1 MMSSVQLA
9 VTIPYFR
16 ASRAPPCSLAD
27 SAPLHGPLSPL
38 ARGNQAPPGGH
49 APEPGSIPAH
59 AGQPTALARAMPRS
73 WAYPRSVQ
81 GLSPLARGNP
91 RLASCAF
98 ASRGLSPLARGNLAM
113 LGDVMPP
120 MRPIPARAGQP
131 PYCHPPPR
139 QCRAYPRSRGATAWG
154 GSPCSAC
161 RGLSPLARGNRLTV
175 LHGAC
180 GGGPIPA
187 RAGQPQSWRHR
198 PSWNGAY
205 PRSRGATKCMPDIS
219 HARLGLSPLARGNLT
234 DKGIQIAGEGPIP
247 ARAGQP

>member
-1 MMSSVQLA
+1 M
-9 VTIPYFR
+9 
-16 ASRAPPCSLAD
+16 
-27 SAPLHGPLSPL
+27 GP
-38 ARGNQAPPGGH
+38 
-49 APEPGSIPAH
+49 
-59 AGQPTALARAMPRS
+59 
-73 WAYPRSVQ
+73 YPRS
-81 GLSPLARGNP
+81 RGATKR
-91 RLASCAF
+91 RLVDMLL
-98 ASRGLSPLARGNLAM
+98 SRGLSPLTRGNLQPWRA
-113 LGDVMPP
+113 LCLAAGPIPAPCRAYPRSRGATRGWQAVHLLRGAYPRSRGASAACATFSQGVMPP

-131 PYCHPPPR
+131 PYCHTPPR